1 LQRFIAFVRNE
12 QLKVFVMRRVV
23 NRYDKSM
30 KNIRNSCVLLLLAA
44 FSGCSSSKTMP
55 YESKWNA
62 PFSYVDE
69 VNPDRQ
75 DQRSRLR
82 YGIINDDQ
90 YIYITLKTKDPS
102 TIDNILGSGMKIAL
116 SPEGQRK
123 EAYSLLFP
131 VVMKEDRKALKK
143 IDTDL
148 PNSLGLSFLLDSYNK
163 EAVWK
168 DREGQHFI
176 NLAQPDGSIK
186 SHISMDQ
193 NGELTEQIA
202 LPFSLMGVNA
212 KEAATLGI
220 NIRVEGQSSR
230 SGFSPRI
237 GIGLGG
243 GIGMGGGMGVGIG
256 SGGYNSRYD
265 DQRNVD
271 IRLEV
276 QLARAN

>member
-1 LQRFIAFVRNE
+1 
-12 QLKVFVMRRVV
+12 M
-23 NRYDKSM
+23 
-30 KNIRNSCVLLLLAA
+30 
-44 FSGCSSSKTMP
+44 T

-62 PFSYVDE
+62 PFTYVDE
-69 VNPDRQ
+69 VKPDQQ
-75 DQRSRLR
+75 DQKSRLR

-90 YIYITLKTKDPS
+90 FVYITLKTKDPS
-102 TIDNILGSGMKIAL
+102 TIQNILSSGLKIAF
-116 SPEGQRK
+116 SPQGQKK

-131 VVMKEDRKALKK
+131 VVMKEDRKALKR

-148 PNSLGLSFLLDSYNK
+148 PNSLGLDLLLDSYNK

-168 DREGQHFI
+168 DRNGQHFI
-176 NLAQPDGSIK
+176 NLVVPDGSIK
-186 SHISMDQ
+186 SHISMDR
-193 NGELTEQIA
+193 NGELTEQIVI
-202 LPFSLMGVNA
+202 PFSLMAVNA
-212 KEAATLGI
+212 KETSMLGV
-220 NIRVEGQSSR
+220 NIKVEGQSSN

-256 SGGYNSRYD
+256 TGNSRYNNNE
-265 DQRNVD
+265 RNVD

>member
-1 LQRFIAFVRNE
+1 
-12 QLKVFVMRRVV
+12 
-23 NRYDKSM
+23 M
-30 KNIRNSCVLLLLAA
+30 KNIRNSWKLLLLITLA
-44 FSGCSSSKTMP
+44 GCSSSKTMT

-69 VNPDRQ
+69 IKPDQQ
-75 DQRSRLR
+75 DQKSRLK

-90 YIYITLKTKDPS
+90 YVYLTLKTKDPS
-102 TIDNILGSGMKIAL
+102 TIQNILGSGLKISF
-116 SPEGQRK
+116 SPQGQK
-123 EAYSLLFP
+123 KDAYSLLFP
-131 VVMKEDRKALKK
+131 VVMKEDRKALKR

-148 PNSLGLSFLLDSYNK
+148 PNSLGLDLLMDSYNK

-168 DREGQHFI
+168 DKQGQHFI
-176 NLAQPDGSIK
+176 NLVAPDGSIK
-186 SHISMDQ
+186 SHISMDR

-202 LPFSLMGVNA
+202 IPFSLMGVNA
-212 KEAATLGI
+212 KETEMLGV
-220 NIRVEGQSSR
+220 NIKVDGQSSQ

-243 GIGMGGGMGVGIG
+243 GIGMGGGMGVGLG
-256 SGGYNSRYD
+256 TGGYGRNSGND
-265 DQRNVD
+265 RNVD

>member
-1 LQRFIAFVRNE
+1 
-12 QLKVFVMRRVV
+12 
-23 NRYDKSM
+23 M
-30 KNIRNSCVLLLLAA
+30 KNIRNSWSLLLLVALAA
-44 FSGCSSSKTMP
+44 CSSSKTMT

-69 VNPDRQ
+69 VKPDQQ
-75 DQRSRLR
+75 DQKSRLK

-90 YIYITLKTKDPS
+90 YVYITLKTKDPT
-102 TIDNILGSGMKIAL
+102 TIQNILGSGLKISF
-116 SPEGQRK
+116 SPEGQKK
-123 EAYSLLFP
+123 EGYYLLFP
-131 VVMKEDRKALKK
+131 VVMKEDRKALKR

-148 PNSLGLSFLLDSYNK
+148 PNSLGLDLLLDSYNK
-163 EAVWK
+163 EALWK
-168 DREGQHFI
+168 DKEGQHSI
-176 NLAQPDGSIK
+176 NLVVPDGSIK
-186 SHISMDQ
+186 SHIAMDR

-202 LPFSLMGVNA
+202 IPFSLMDVNTKEGSMLGVNI
-212 KEAATLGI
+212 K
-220 NIRVEGQSSR
+220 VDGQSSQ

-256 SGGYNSRYD
+256 TGNGYGSRYNGND
-265 DQRNVD
+265 RNVD